1 MTAAS
6 GTAPRHV
13 VVSGGSRGLGRSL
26 VAGLLE
32 AGYRVSTFSRSATAF
47 TDGLATSDRF
57 LFTTADLADAES
69 TWAFLNYA
77 ESAFGAPYGLVNC
90 AAVGVDGVLATTPDQ
105 AIEKALAVNVTGTL
119 RLTKL
124 VVRRMMLAR
133 TGGVILNISS
143 ISAVRGYKGLSAYAF
158 GKGGMDA
165 MTRSL
170 ARELGELGI
179 RVNSIAPGFLETDM
193 THGLDQQQRE
203 QILRR
208 TPLQRLGRA
217 EDVLGPVLFL
227 LSDQASFITGQILV
241 VDGGSTV

>member
-1 MTAAS
+1 V
-6 GTAPRHV
+6 TAPRHV

-32 AGYRVSTFSRSATAF
+32 AGYRVSTFSRGAEDV
-47 TDGLATSDRF
+47 TDGLAENEGL
-57 LFTTADLADAES
+57 LFATADLADAES
-69 TWAFLNYA
+69 ISAFLKRA
-77 ESAFGAPYGLVNC
+77 ELAFGAPYGLINC

-105 AIEKALAVNVTGTL
+105 EIENMIAVNVAGTL

-124 VVRRMMLAR
+124 VVRRMLLAK

-158 GKGGMDA
+158 GKGGLDA

-170 ARELGELGI
+170 ARELGERGI

-193 THGLDQQQRE
+193 SHGLDEEQRA

-217 EDVLGPVLFL
+217 EDILGPVLFL
-227 LSDQASFITGQILV
+227 LSDQAGFITGQVLV
-241 VDGGSTV
+241 VDGGNTV

>member
-1 MTAAS
+1 MTGMA
-6 GTAPRHV
+6 RHV
-13 VVSGGSRGLGRSL
+13 VVSGGSRGLGESL

-32 AGYRVSTFSRSATAF
+32 AGYRVSTFSRSATEF
-47 TDGLATSDRF
+47 TDGLAANERF
-57 LFTTADLADAES
+57 LFATADLLDAEAVS
-69 TWAFLNYA
+69 AFLKRA
-77 ESAFGAPYGLVNC
+77 DSTFGAPYALVNC
-90 AAVGVDGVLATTPDQ
+90 AAVAVDGLLATTPDQ
-105 AIEKALAVNVTGTL
+105 AIEKALAVNVGGTL

-124 VVRRMMLAR
+124 VVRRMLLAKA
-133 TGGVILNISS
+133 GGVILNISS
-143 ISAVRGYKGLSAYAF
+143 ISGVRGYRGLSAYAF

-179 RVNSIAPGFLETDM
+179 RVNSVAPGFLETDM
-193 THGLDQQQRE
+193 SHSLDQEQRE

-227 LSDQASFITGQILV
+227 LSDQASFVTGQILV